1 MAGAS
6 VAALLTRPRPR
17 LPGYLGCDQKMPQLQ
32 QLLVLA
38 LFPTPASSV
47 TLDKALLL
55 ALSMILFLLSGS
67 GVDYMISAISECE
80 F

>member
-1 MAGAS
+1 
-6 VAALLTRPRPR
+6 
-17 LPGYLGCDQKMPQLQ
+17 MPQLQ